1 MIISYLLEHNRYLN
15 LVGILVI
22 LLIAFIFS
30 KNKSKISYKLVINA
44 LIMQFVIGF
53 LLLKTGGS
61 AGNPGDNVILSS
73 IAGVIEKV
81 YSFAD
86 EGSKFLFCN
95 LADCDTA
102 WGFVFGIKVLPIII
116 FFGALMSLLFYFGI
130 VQFFVN
136 IINFIVRPILGTSG
150 AETLCA
156 IANSFLGQTEAPLL
170 VRDYLRK
177 MTKSELLVV
186 MVSGMATVS
195 GAIMAVFAAMGVPAG
210 HMLTAALMAIPASI
224 MIAKILYPEVDTPS
238 TVSNKLENFKSP
250 AKNVFDAIATGTS
263 DGLSLAVNVAAMLI
277 VFISLI
283 AMLNSLLGFVSFN
296 LNSLF
301 AYIGLGLKL
310 PVLSLNYFF
319 RLIFSP
325 FAYLLGFT
333 GDEAYQVAELL
344 GTKVTINELVAFGK
358 MTAMNLSVRTQAI
371 LTYALCGFANFSC
384 IGIQVGGIGALVPE
398 KRVWL
403 TQLGLYAVLG
413 SSLANLLS
421 ALFAALLI

>member
-1 MIISYLLEHNRYLN
+1 
-15 LVGILVI
+15 
-22 LLIAFIFS
+22 
-30 KNKSKISYKLVINA
+30 
-44 LIMQFVIGF
+44 MQFVIGF

>member
-1 MIISYLLEHNRYLN
+1 
-15 LVGILVI
+15 
-22 LLIAFIFS
+22 
-30 KNKSKISYKLVINA
+30 
-44 LIMQFVIGF
+44 
-53 LLLKTGGS
+53 
-61 AGNPGDNVILSS
+61 
-73 IAGVIEKV
+73 
-81 YSFAD
+81 
-86 EGSKFLFCN
+86 
-95 LADCDTA
+95 
-102 WGFVFGIKVLPIII
+102 
-116 FFGALMSLLFYFGI
+116 
-130 VQFFVN
+130 
-136 IINFIVRPILGTSG
+136 
-150 AETLCA
+150 
-156 IANSFLGQTEAPLL
+156 
-170 VRDYLRK
+170 
-177 MTKSELLVV
+177 
-186 MVSGMATVS
+186 
-195 GAIMAVFAAMGVPAG
+195 
-210 HMLTAALMAIPASI
+210 MLTAALMAIPASI